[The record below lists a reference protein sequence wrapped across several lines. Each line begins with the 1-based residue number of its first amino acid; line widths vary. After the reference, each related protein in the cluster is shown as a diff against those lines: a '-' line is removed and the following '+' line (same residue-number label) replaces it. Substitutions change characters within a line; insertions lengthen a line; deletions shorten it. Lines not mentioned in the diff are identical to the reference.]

1 MKDIMG
7 LMKQAQGLQQRMA
20 DVQAELDTLEVEGAS
35 GGGVV
40 KVVSTAKGAVKSVR
54 IDPSL
59 LVADEAEI
67 LEDLL
72 VAALND
78 ARGKAERLMQ
88 DRMAEVTKG
97 LPLPPG
103 LKLF

>member
-1 MKDIMG
+1 MKDLMG
-7 LMKQAQGLQQRMA
+7 LMKQAQGLQQKMA
-20 DVQAELDTLEVEGAS
+20 DAQADLDTLEVEGAS

-40 KVVSTAKGAVKSVR
+40 KVVSTAKGQVRSVR

-59 LVADEAEI
+59 MVPDEVEI
-67 LEDLL
+67 LEDLM

-78 ARGKAERLMQ
+78 ARGKAERLVAERMQ
-88 DRMAEVTKG
+88 SVTAG

>member
-1 MKDIMG
+1 MKDLMG
-7 LMKQAQGLQQRMA
+7 LMKQAQGLQQKMA
-20 DVQAELDTLEVEGAS
+20 DAQAELDTIEVEGIS

-40 KVVSTAKGAVKSVR
+40 KVVSTAKGHVTSVS

-59 LVADEAEI
+59 LVPGEGEI
-67 LEDLL
+67 LEDLM

-78 ARGKAERLMQ
+78 ARGKGERKMAERMQ
-88 DRMAEVTKG
+88 QVTAG

>member
-1 MKDIMG
+1 MRDIMG
-7 LMKQAQGLQQRMA
+7 LMKQAQGLQQKMA
-20 DVQAELDTLEVEGAS
+20 DAQAELDTIEVEGAS
-35 GGGVV
+35 GGGSV
-40 KVVSTAKGAVKSVR
+40 KVVSTAKGQVKSVA

-59 LVADEAEI
+59 MSPDEKEI
-67 LEDLL
+67 LEDLI

-78 ARGKAERLMQ
+78 VRGKAERVVQ
-88 DRMAEVTKG
+88 DRMADLTKG

>member
-7 LMKQAQGLQQRMA
+7 LMKQAQGLQQKMA
-20 DVQAELDTLEVEGAS
+20 DAQAELETLEVEGVS
-35 GGGVV
+35 GGGLV
-40 KVVSTAKGAVKSVR
+40 KVVSSAKGAAKSVS

-59 LVADEAEI
+59 LVPGEGEI

-78 ARGKAERLMQ
+78 GRAKAERLVA
-88 DRMAEVTKG
+88 DRMGQVTAG

>member
-1 MKDIMG
+1 MKDLMG
-7 LMKQAQGLQQRMA
+7 LMKQAQGLQQKMA
-20 DVQAELDTLEVEGAS
+20 DAQAELETIEVEGAS
-35 GGGVV
+35 GGGLV
-40 KVVSTAKGAVKSVR
+40 KVVSTAKGHVRSVR

-59 LVADEAEI
+59 LKADEGEI

-78 ARGKAERLMQ
+78 ARGKAEGK
-88 DRMAEVTKG
+88 MAERMGQVTAG